1 MEIYFSFI
9 IPVYNRPQEI
19 DELLQSFQSLD
30 YYKAYEIV
38 IVEDGSEQTSEAVID
53 SYKSQLN
60 ISYFKKENTGPGD
73 SRNYGMQR
81 AKGNYYII
89 LDSDVILP
97 SYYLK
102 NIETSLNNNYLDC
115 FGGADRAHDSF
126 SNIQKAIDFSMTSL
140 ITTGGIRG
148 NNNVKQSYEPR
159 SFNMGISEAAFK
171 KSGGFGNIHPGEDP
185 DLSIRL
191 KKLGFKLGFI
201 PQAYLYH
208 KRRIDFSKFYQQVRK
223 FGLVRPILI
232 KRFPET
238 QKITFFFP
246 SVFILGFI
254 VSLMLSF
261 VGLPYFIWLY
271 LIYFLIAFVSAFIK
285 YKSFNVAFYSIIA
298 IFIQFSGYGF
308 AFLQS
313 YYHCILTDKNP
324 QKKYPFLFFTK

>member
-1 MEIYFSFI
+1 MEIYFSFV

-19 DELLQSFQSLD
+19 DELLHSFQSLD
-30 YYKAYEIV
+30 YHKAYEIV
-38 IVEDGSEQTSEAVID
+38 IVEDGSEQTSEVVID
-53 SYKSQLN
+53 SYKNQLN

-97 SYYLK
+97 SHYLK
-102 NIETSLNNNYLDC
+102 SIETSLNNNYLDC

-148 NNNVKQSYEPR
+148 NKNTKQSYEPR
-159 SFNMGISEAAFK
+159 SFNMGISEAAFQ
-171 KSGGFGNIHPGEDP
+171 KSGGFGQIHPGEDP

>member
-1 MEIYFSFI
+1 MSLYFSFI

-19 DELLQSFQSLD
+19 DELLQSLVNLD
-30 YYKAYEIV
+30 YTKAFEIV
-38 IVEDGSEQTSEAVID
+38 IVEDGSSQTSENVLSKYHD
-53 SYKSQLN
+53 QLD
-60 ISYFKKENTGPGD
+60 ISYYKKENTGPGD
-73 SRNYGMQR
+73 SRNYGMKR

-89 LDSDVILP
+89 LDSDVLLP
-97 SYYLK
+97 PHYL
-102 NIETSLNNNYLDC
+102 NSVESFLNENYLDC
-115 FGGADRAHDSF
+115 FGGADRAHSSF
-126 SNIQKAIDFSMTSL
+126 SNIQKAIDLSMTSL

-148 NNNVKQSYEPR
+148 RKNANKSYEPR
-159 SFNMGISEAAFK
+159 SFNMGISQKAFQ
-171 KSGGFGNIHPGEDP
+171 KSGGFGQIHPGEDP

-191 KKLGFKLGFI
+191 KKMNFKLGFI
-201 PQAYLYH
+201 HNAYLYH

-324 QKKYPFLFFTK
+324 QQKYPFLFFTK

>member
-1 MEIYFSFI
+1 
-9 IPVYNRPQEI
+9 
-19 DELLQSFQSLD
+19 
-30 YYKAYEIV
+30 
-38 IVEDGSEQTSEAVID
+38 
-53 SYKSQLN
+53 
-60 ISYFKKENTGPGD
+60 

-81 AKGNYYII
+81 AKGNYFII

-271 LIYFLIAFVSAFIK
+271 FIYFFIAFVSAFIK

-313 YYHCILTDKNP
+313 YYHFILTDKNP

>member
-313 YYHCILTDKNP
+313 YYHFILTDKNP

>member
-19 DELLQSFQSLD
+19 DELLHSFQSLD
-30 YYKAYEIV
+30 YHKAYEIV
-38 IVEDGSEQTSEAVID
+38 IVEDGSEQTSEVVID
-53 SYKSQLN
+53 SYKNQLN
-60 ISYFKKENTGPGD
+60 ISYFKKGNTGPGD
-73 SRNYGMQR
+73 SRNFGMQR

-102 NIETSLNNNYLDC
+102 SIETSLNSNYLDC
-115 FGGADRAHDSF
+115 FGGADRAHNSF

-148 NNNVKQSYEPR
+148 RKNANKSYEPR
-159 SFNMGISEAAFK
+159 SFNMGISQKAFQ
-171 KSGGFGNIHPGEDP
+171 KSGGFGQIHPGEDP

-191 KKLGFKLGFI
+191 KKMNFKLGFI
-201 PQAYLYH
+201 PNAYLYH
-208 KRRIDFSKFYQQVRK
+208 KRRIDFNKFYNQVKK

>member
-19 DELLQSFQSLD
+19 DELLQSFQALD
-30 YYKAYEIV
+30 YQKTYEIV
-38 IVEDGSEQTSEAVID
+38 IVEDGSDETSEAVVD
-53 SYKSQLN
+53 FYNDQLN
-60 ISYFKKENTGPGD
+60 VSYFKKENTGPGD
-73 SRNYGMQR
+73 SRNFGMQR

-102 NIETSLNNNYLDC
+102 SIETSLNNNYLDC

-148 NNNVKQSYEPR
+148 KNNTKQSYEPR

-313 YYHCILTDKNP
+313 YYHFILTDKNP

>member
-19 DELLQSFQSLD
+19 DELLQSFQALNYD
-30 YYKAYEIV
+30 KAYEIV
-38 IVEDGSEQTSEAVID
+38 IVEDGSDETSEVVVD
-53 SYKSQLN
+53 SYKDELN

-73 SRNYGMQR
+73 SRNFGMQH
-81 AKGNYYII
+81 AKGDYYII

-97 SYYLK
+97 PYYL
-102 NIETSLNNNYLDC
+102 NSVESFLNENYLDC
-115 FGGADRAHDSF
+115 FGGADRSHDSF
-126 SNIQKAIDFSMTSL
+126 SDIQKAIDFSMTSL
-140 ITTGGIRG
+140 MTTGGIRG
-148 NNNVKQSYEPR
+148 SKNANQSYEPR
-159 SFNMGISEAAFK
+159 SFNMGISDEAFQ
-171 KSGGFGNIHPGEDP
+171 KSGGFGQIHPGEDP

-201 PQAYLYH
+201 PDAYLYH
-208 KRRIDFSKFYQQVRK
+208 KRRIDFSKFYHQVRK

-232 KRFPET
+232 KRFSET

-254 VSLMLSF
+254 VSLILSF

-271 LIYFLIAFVSAFIK
+271 FIYFLIAFVSAFSK
-285 YKSFNVAFYSIIA
+285 YKSFSVAFYSIIA